1 MKLPTPVAGTAGVQV
16 PGLAVK
22 VWFAAATPEIVGKGA
37 SKVPWTT
44 FSVALLATSGDSKP
58 VLDPVTVTVIALF
71 RSAATNL

>member
-16 PGLAVK
+16 PGLAVN

-44 FSVALLATSGDSKP
+44 FSVGSLVRTGDSKP
-58 VLDPVTVTVIALF
+58 VLDPVTVTVIGLLA
-71 RSAATNL
+71 SAATNL